1 MEIPTIKF
9 LDENIKPYKLFHF
22 ELNVSRRHLLYIDDI
37 EQFYKQIAMHLAEK
51 LIEEKMITFYSNYD
65 EIVRLKVKIYH
76 QSARYD
82 TKLLDICT
90 DCVKSFEKWIGER
103 NENDEQTRVHRPS
116 YGDLD
121 H

>member
-1 MEIPTIKF
+1 MAERTA
-9 LDENIKPYKLFHF
+9 
-22 ELNVSRRHLLYIDDI
+22 YICDI
-37 EQFYKQIAMHLAEK
+37 CAKIVFD
-51 LIEEKMITFYSNYD
+51 YD